1 MRVASLTLVP
11 APERP
16 TLDIPLP
23 LDRAR
28 ERISAEEDER
38 TLAALYA
45 HPRPRAGADA
55 WVRANMIASLDGAAT
70 GADRRSGT
78 INGDAD
84 LRVFRV
90 LRAAADVVLI
100 GAGTARAEGYG
111 AVEVPAGLAAARA
124 ARGQRAD
131 LELAVI
137 NGTGALPTAPLDAD
151 RPALVVTV
159 ADRPDLDALR
169 ARIGADRMMVA
180 GEGRVDLAAALAALA
195 ARGLVRA

>member
-90 LRAAADVVLI
+90 LRAA
-100 GAGTARAEGYG
+100 
-111 AVEVPAGLAAARA
+111 
-124 ARGQRAD
+124 RGQRAD

-137 NGTGALPTAPLDAD
+137 NGTGALPTALLDAD